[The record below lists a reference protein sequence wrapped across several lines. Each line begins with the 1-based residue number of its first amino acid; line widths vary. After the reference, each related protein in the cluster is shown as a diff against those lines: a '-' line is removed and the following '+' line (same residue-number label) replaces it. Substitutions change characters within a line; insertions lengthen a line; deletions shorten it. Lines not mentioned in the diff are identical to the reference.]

1 MGTYDSIHIKKGYG
15 GGKIGFG
22 QKPAVL
28 VIDFQRFFTDR
39 DSPMGGSPHI
49 LKAVKNTSILL
60 NDARQKKIPVI
71 YTVVGYRKDKKDMGL
86 WPKKLPYL
94 SKCLLG
100 SKWMEMPKEVKDS
113 PEDIVLVKKM
123 PSAFFGT
130 DLITILRNL
139 NVDTNII
146 TGCVT
151 SGCVRATT
159 IDSFSYGFRTIL
171 VKDCCGDQSQKPHE
185 ANLMDVNNR
194 YADVIYLKEALNLI
208 KKY

>member
-1 MGTYDSIHIKKGYG
+1 MTSYNFTHIKKGYS

-22 QKPAVL
+22 RKPAVL

-39 DSPMGGSPHI
+39 DSPMGGSSHI
-49 LKAVKNTSILL
+49 LKAVKNTSLL
-60 NDARQKKIPVI
+60 LSHARKKKIPII
-71 YTVVGYRKDKKDMGL
+71 YTVVGYRNDKKDMGL

-94 SKCLLG
+94 GRCLLD
-100 SKWMEMPKEVKDS
+100 SKWMTIPEEVKEG

-130 DLITILRNL
+130 DLITILNSHH
-139 NVDTNII
+139 VDTNII

-171 VKDCCGDQSQKPHE
+171 VKDCCGDQSQRPHE

-194 YADVIYLKEALNLI
+194 YADVVSIKEALNFI